1 MEKYQAI
8 TLRNIHEFAD
18 IALLDN
24 EQLEAINVVG
34 HVLPFKTNTYV
45 VKHLIDWE
53 KVPHDP
59 IYILNFPQK
68 EMLLPHHYDLMKEA
82 LETEDREF
90 IRETAQRIRHE
101 LNPHPAGQKKYN
113 VPSID
118 GVMLPGIQHKYQET
132 VLFFPM
138 QGQTCHAYCSFC
150 FRWAQFTMKDLRFGM
165 KEIDLLV
172 KYLEA
177 NPQVTDVLFTG
188 GDPMV
193 MKAKLLDYYIT
204 PLVEADLPNLKT
216 IRIGSKTL
224 SYWPYRYTEDEDA
237 DEVLS
242 IFESVVDSGYHLAFM
257 AHFNHFQELRPRALH
272 DAVENIRKTGAIIR
286 TQSPLLNHINASSS
300 IWATLWK
307 EQVRLGMIPYYMFV
321 ARNTGAQHYFS
332 VPLVKAAE
340 IFRKAYEQVSGV
352 ARTVRGPSMSATPG
366 KVEVTGIVEVD
377 GKKAIA
383 LRFIQGRNPEWV
395 GKLFFA
401 KYDETATWLDD
412 LIPFRGEQ
420 FFFEKELST
429 YLQSAEKNYEKL
441 RIVSEEEEM
450 SFSSFAT

>member
-1 MEKYQAI
+1 MEKYRAI
-8 TLRNIHEFAD
+8 TMRNIHELAD
-18 IALLDN
+18 IAQISE
-24 EQLEAINVVG
+24 EQLEAISVVG

-45 VKHLIDWE
+45 VKHLIDWD
-53 KVPHDP
+53 KIPHDP

-90 IRETAQRIRHE
+90 IHEAALRIRHE
-101 LNPHPAGQKKYN
+101 LNPHPAGQKTYN
-113 VPSID
+113 VPAID
-118 GVMLPGIQHKYQET
+118 GEKLPGIQHKYQET

-165 KEIDLLV
+165 KEIDLLI

-204 PLVEADLPNLKT
+204 PLLEADLPNLHT

-224 SYWPYRYTEDEDA
+224 SYWPYRYTEDEDS

-242 IFESVVDSGYHLAFM
+242 IFENVVDSGYHLAFM
-257 AHFNHFQELRPRALH
+257 AHFNHFQELRTRALRE
-272 DAVENIRKTGAIIR
+272 ATENILKTGTVIR
-286 TQSPLLNHINASSS
+286 TQSPLLNHINASPSV
-300 IWATLWK
+300 WATLWK
-307 EQVRLGMIPYYMFV
+307 QQVRLGMIPYYMFI

-332 VPLVKAAE
+332 VPLVKAVD
-340 IFRKAYEQVSGV
+340 IFRKAYNKVSGV

-366 KVEVTGIVEVD
+366 KVEVTDVVEL
-377 GKKAIA
+377 GQEKAIA

-395 GKLFFA
+395 GKIFFA
-401 KYDETATWLDD
+401 RYDEKAIWLDD
-412 LIPFRGEQ
+412 LVPFKGKE
-420 FFFEKELST
+420 FFFEKELSS
-429 YLQSAEKNYEKL
+429 YLQSAEKNYEQIRL
-441 RIVSEEEEM
+441 VREQEL
-450 SFSSFAT
+450 SFSPIA